1 MIRYCIGVL
10 LLAPLQ
16 QVKGQSRMNVNKQ
29 AATISTQVMVIR
41 NKTMNTPGY
50 LFNTGDGKTNF
61 QKTGCTIQFTVGTAG
76 FPANGD
82 NSYVHS
88 SLARK
93 VVKVWRNGL
102 LQKPN
107 TQQGISL
114 DNITGKIVFYPALVQ
129 SEKIYIEALE
139 DAAFS
144 L

>member
-1 MIRYCIGVL
+1 MVRYCVGIL
-10 LLAPLQ
+10 LLVPLQ
-16 QVKGQSRMNVNKQ
+16 AKGQSRMDVNKR

-61 QKTGCTIQFTVGTAG
+61 QKTGCAIQFTVGTTG
-76 FPANGD
+76 FPANGE
-82 NSYVHS
+82 NSYIHS
-88 SLARK
+88 SLVK
-93 VVKVWRNGL
+93 KSVKVWRNGL
-102 LQKPN
+102 LQKPG
-107 TQQGISL
+107 TQQGISV
-114 DNITGKIVFYPALVQ
+114 DKSAGKIIFYPALVQ